1 MALLNLVI
9 APNPLLQQK
18 SLPVTKITENT
29 QKLVIDMLETM
40 YYNKGIGLS
49 AVQVGIL
56 ERIIVVD
63 VKWPDTDKPSNE
75 QYVMINPEIV
85 QSSEKQN
92 DYNEGCLS
100 FPSESV
106 NITRPKIIKVKYL
119 NLGGKEEEIEADG
132 LFATCIQHEIDH
144 LNGIT
149 ISSYVSPLKRTMMI
163 NRIKKI
169 KKNMQHVVQ

>member
-1 MALLNLVI
+1 MAILNLVV
-9 APNPLLQQK
+9 APNPLLQRK

-29 QKLVIDMLETM
+29 KKLAMNMLETM

-49 AVQVGIL
+49 AVQVGVL

-63 VKWPDTDKPSNE
+63 IKWPDTDKPSNE
-75 QYVMINPEIV
+75 QYIMINPEII
-85 QSSEKQN
+85 QTSENQN

-100 FPSESV
+100 FPNESV
-106 NITRPKIIKVKYL
+106 NITRPQIITVKYL
-119 NLGGKEEEIEADG
+119 NFDGQSEEIEADG

-149 ISSYVSPLKRTMMI
+149 ISSYISPLKRTMMI

-169 KKNMQHVVQ
+169 KKNIKHVI

>member
-1 MALLNLVI
+1 MAILNLVV
-9 APNPLLQQK
+9 APNPLLQRK

-29 QKLVIDMLETM
+29 KKLAIDMLDTM
-40 YYNKGIGLS
+40 YYNQGIGLS
-49 AVQVGIL
+49 AVQVGVL
-56 ERIIVVD
+56 ERIIVID
-63 VKWPDTDKPSNE
+63 VKWPDTDKSSNE
-75 QYVMINPEIV
+75 QYIMINPEIIHI
-85 QSSEKQN
+85 SEKQN

-106 NITRPKIIKVKYL
+106 NITRPTIITVKYL
-119 NLGGKEEEIEADG
+119 NLDGKEEEIEADG

-149 ISSYVSPLKRTMMI
+149 ISSYISPLKRTMMI

-169 KKNMQHVVQ
+169 KKNMQHVV

>member
-1 MALLNLVI
+1 MAILNLVV

-29 QKLVIDMLETM
+29 KKLAIDMLDTM
-40 YYNKGIGLS
+40 YYNQGIGLS
-49 AVQVGIL
+49 AVQIGVL
-56 ERIIVVD
+56 ERIIVID
-63 VKWPDTDKPSNE
+63 VKWPDTDKSSNE
-75 QYVMINPEIV
+75 QYIMINPEIIHI
-85 QSSEKQN
+85 SEKQN

-106 NITRPKIIKVKYL
+106 NITRPTIITVKYL
-119 NLGGKEEEIEADG
+119 NLDGKEEKIEADG

-169 KKNMQHVVQ
+169 KKNMQHVV

>member
-29 QKLVIDMLETM
+29 KKLVIDMLETM

-63 VKWPDTDKPSNE
+63 VKWPDMEKPSNE
-75 QYVMINPEIV
+75 QYTMINPEIV

-119 NLGGKEEEIEADG
+119 NLDGKEEEIEADG

-169 KKNMQHVVQ
+169 KKNMKHVV

>member
-18 SLPVTKITENT
+18 SVPVTKITDNT
-29 QKLVIDMLETM
+29 KKLVINMLETM

-85 QSSEKQN
+85 HISEKQN

-119 NLGGKEEEIEADG
+119 NLDGKEEEIEADG

-169 KKNMQHVVQ
+169 KKNIKHVV

>member
-1 MALLNLVI
+1 MAILNLVV
-9 APNPLLQQK
+9 APSLLLQQK
-18 SLPVTKITENT
+18 SLPVIQITENT
-29 QKLVIDMLETM
+29 KKLSIDMLETM

-56 ERIIVVD
+56 QRIIVVD
-63 VKWPDTDKPSNE
+63 VKWPDMEKPSNE
-75 QYVMINPEIV
+75 QYAMINPEIV

-119 NLGGKEEEIEADG
+119 NLEGKEEEIEADG
-132 LFATCIQHEIDH
+132 LLATCIQHEIDH

-169 KKNMQHVVQ
+169 KKNMKHVV